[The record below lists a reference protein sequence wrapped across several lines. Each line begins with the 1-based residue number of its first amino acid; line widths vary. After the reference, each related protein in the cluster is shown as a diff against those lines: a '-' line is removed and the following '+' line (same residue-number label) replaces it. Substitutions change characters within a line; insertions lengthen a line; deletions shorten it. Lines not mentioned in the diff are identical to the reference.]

1 MSKPK
6 PIDPEKRAAKA
17 ERRKRRK
24 AAIEAGAEML
34 PRRARPTAQMDH
46 GSNPKG
52 AKHAREGE
60 RAMKRERGEDR

>member
-1 MSKPK
+1 VSKPK

-17 ERRKRRK
+17 DRRRRRR
-24 AAIEAGAEML
+24 AAEAAGTQMQ

-52 AKHAREGE
+52 AKLAREGE
-60 RAMKRERGEDR
+60 RAMQRERDGDQ

>member
-6 PIDPEKRAAKA
+6 PIDPTKRAAKA
-17 ERRKRRK
+17 ERRKRRR
-24 AAIEAGAEML
+24 AAEAAGTQML
-34 PRRARPTAQMDH
+34 PRKPRPTAQMDH

-60 RAMKRERGEDR
+60 RAMQRQRDEGQ